1 MSTAK
6 PEPHK
11 QTVAETYRLLE
22 QMGVTREDLHAVAST
37 CPPLTDAQRERI
49 AEISQPVLRRLREA
63 AR

>member
-1 MSTAK
+1 
-6 PEPHK
+6 
-11 QTVAETYRLLE
+11 
-22 QMGVTREDLHAVAST
+22 MGVTREDLHAVAST